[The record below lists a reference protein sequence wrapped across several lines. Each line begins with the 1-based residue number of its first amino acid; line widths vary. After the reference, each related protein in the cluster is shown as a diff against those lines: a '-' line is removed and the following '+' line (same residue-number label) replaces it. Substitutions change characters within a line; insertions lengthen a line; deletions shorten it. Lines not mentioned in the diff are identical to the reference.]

1 MVHLA
6 DLFSVPEMG
15 LLCNVAEYFIRNHID
30 YHPEILFLDVK
41 VGYSKTNNN
50 YIELLQQKCVLS
62 LYQMR
67 LFHFFLF
74 INKVSIPAISVFI
87 LKQLLL

>member
-15 LLCNVAEYFIRNHID
+15 LLCNVAEYFIKNHIE

-41 VGYSKTNNN
+41 VSLP
-50 YIELLQQKCVLS
+50 IVLLARVKDQI
-62 LYQMR
+62 M
-67 LFHFFLF
+67 
-74 INKVSIPAISVFI
+74 
-87 LKQLLL
+87 LL

>member
-15 LLCNVAEYFIRNHID
+15 LLCNVAEYFIKNHID

-41 VGYSKTNNN
+41 VN
-50 YIELLQQKCVLS
+50 IEIKHISLS
-62 LYQMR
+62 
-67 LFHFFLF
+67 
-74 INKVSIPAISVFI
+74 
-87 LKQLLL
+87 

>member
-15 LLCNVAEYFIRNHID
+15 LLCNVAEYFIRNQID

-41 VGYSKTNNN
+41 VSLI
-50 YIELLQQKCVLS
+50 YIDCFIHV
-62 LYQMR
+62 Y
-67 LFHFFLF
+67 LFDG
-74 INKVSIPAISVFI
+74 
-87 LKQLLL
+87 

>member
-1 MVHLA
+1 MYMYVFCHLFLFLFQPNRAKMVHLA

-41 VGYSKTNNN
+41 VHAKSY
-50 YIELLQQKCVLS
+50 
-62 LYQMR
+62 
-67 LFHFFLF
+67 
-74 INKVSIPAISVFI
+74 
-87 LKQLLL
+87 

>member
-15 LLCNVAEYFIRNHID
+15 LLCNVAEYFNKNHID

-41 VGYSKTNNN
+41 VLFDCIFIY
-50 YIELLQQKCVLS
+50 LS
-62 LYQMR
+62 VCIREPYQWKDIK
-67 LFHFFLF
+67 FFVNSYF
-74 INKVSIPAISVFI
+74 VVIAITI
-87 LKQLLL
+87 